1 MSSGLCKN
9 LEGATVSDK
18 GIEFKNPQK
27 PLDERL
33 YKEIK
38 ETNIK
43 GAWRCEIGGNWS
55 GTGWARLAT
64 PQDAVAAIACVQVF
78 TSYNMVGPMTSKCQ
92 QNNSIRIQVELDVIQ
107 LIMSA
112 PSDDVDM

>member
-9 LEGATVSDK
+9 LKGATVSDE

-43 GAWRCEIGGNWS
+43 GVWRCEIGGNWS
-55 GTGWARLAT
+55 GTGWGALGDSTRCCSSYRLC
-64 PQDAVAAIACVQVF
+64 P
-78 TSYNMVGPMTSKCQ
+78 
-92 QNNSIRIQVELDVIQ
+92 SIYKLQYGWAYDFK
-107 LIMSA
+107 MSTK
-112 PSDDVDM
+112 